1 MRRVLAPA
9 GGLVLTTPI
18 RYTEAPLDRMHVREW
33 SPDAFRQFCRA
44 ELGVPVALKL
54 PHPIALAEMY
64 ASDARLLGRSAR
76 LVMNGLTKLGHN
88 PFTRGVG
95 FRAYSTQTAIAR
107 KPS

>member
-1 MRRVLAPA
+1 VNEIAFDKYAVKSAYHWTECCGPLHRLKA
-9 GGLVLTTPI
+9 G
-18 RYTEAPLDRMHVREW
+18 EW
-33 SPDAFRQFCRA
+33 SPDEFRQFCRA
-44 ELGVPVALKL
+44 ELGVPVELKL